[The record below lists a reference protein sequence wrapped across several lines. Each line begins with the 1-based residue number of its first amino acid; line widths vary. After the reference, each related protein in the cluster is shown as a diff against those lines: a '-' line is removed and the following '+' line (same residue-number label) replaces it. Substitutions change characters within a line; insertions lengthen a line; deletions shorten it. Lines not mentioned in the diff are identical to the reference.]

1 MKLFKSFK
9 SVKTTIIAASLVLS
23 SPLAIADTHFLIP
36 GGPGGGWDTTAR
48 GIGEG
53 LVKSGIE
60 GNASFQNMSGGGG
73 GRAIAYIIESGTKKG
88 DILMVNSTPIVLR
101 ALSGRI
107 PYSYRDLTPVASM
120 VADYGAFVVRND
132 SPFKTWEDV
141 IKSIKEDPSSIKVAG
156 GSARGSMDH
165 LVAAQAVKAAGIDG
179 RRLRYIPYDAGGKA
193 KAGLL
198 SGEVNL
204 LSTGLSE
211 ALEVANGGQAR
222 ILAVTSGKPL
232 PDYPEIPTLKSLG
245 YDMEFVNWRG
255 LFAAPNLPA
264 EKLAQYTKKLR
275 ELQSTPEWEAV
286 RARNGWLNLFQEKD
300 EFIKSLEAQEAQ
312 LKVVMEELGFIRAA
326 R

>member
-1 MKLFKSFK
+1 MKLFNSFK
-9 SVKTTIIAASLVLS
+9 SLKTTIVAASLVLS
-23 SPLAIADTHFLIP
+23 SPLALADIHFLVP

-48 GIGEG
+48 GVGEG
-53 LVKSGIE
+53 LVKSGIAA
-60 GNASFQNMSGGGG
+60 NASFQNMSGGGG
-73 GRAIAYIIESGTKKG
+73 GRAIAYLIESGTKKG

-101 ALSGRI
+101 ALTGRI
-107 PYSYRDLTPVASM
+107 PYSYRDVTPVASM
-120 VADYGAFVVRND
+120 IADYGAFVVRHD
-132 SPFKTWEDV
+132 SPFKTWQDV
-141 IKSIKEDPSSIKVAG
+141 VKSIKADPGSVKVAG

-198 SGEVNL
+198 SGEVDL

-222 ILAVTSGKPL
+222 ILAVTSAEPL
-232 PDYPEIPTLKSLG
+232 PDYPAIPTLKSLG

-255 LFAAPNLPA
+255 FFAAPNLPA
-264 EKLAQYTKKLR
+264 EKLAEYTAKLR
-275 ELQSTPEWEAV
+275 KLQATPEWEAV
-286 RARNGWLNLFQEKD
+286 RARNGWLNLFQEK
-300 EFIKSLEAQEAQ
+300 EQFIKSLEAQEAQ
-312 LKVVMEELGFIRAA
+312 LKVVMEELGFIRTL